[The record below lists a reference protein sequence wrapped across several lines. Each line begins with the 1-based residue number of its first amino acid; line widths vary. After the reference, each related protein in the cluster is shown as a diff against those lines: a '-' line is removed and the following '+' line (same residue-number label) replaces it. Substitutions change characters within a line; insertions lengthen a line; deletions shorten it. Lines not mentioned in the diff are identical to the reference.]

1 MCSTIGTS
9 LRRIEKG
16 RIMKKKILKTISIAV
31 ISLIAFS
38 AMSLCA
44 FASGNVAGAIEGTW
58 QTASGQI
65 KQVVNNVVF
74 PVIDLVLAVFFF
86 AKLGLAYFDYR
97 KSGHFEWAAPAI
109 LFACLVFMLTA
120 PMYVWTII
128 NI

>member
-1 MCSTIGTS
+1 MSEIIYERKRT
-9 LRRIEKG
+9 
-16 RIMKKKILKTISIAV
+16 MKKKILKTISVTIISIIV
-31 ISLIAFS
+31 IS

-44 FASGNVAGAIEGTW
+44 FADGDVAGAIEGTW
-58 QTASGQI
+58 KSASGQI

-74 PVIDLVLAVFFF
+74 PIIDLILAVFFF

-109 LFACLVFMLTA
+109 LFACLVFTLTA
-120 PMYVWTII
+120 PMYIWTII